1 LQLHIFIGARTIG
14 NKVTEYLA
22 MTTSYGFNKISLQPL
37 VCVDGCSNIQLLLD
51 HRNAFPIL
59 LFLTPHHLLQRTLW
73 MLILILEVVSAALR
87 LGKLLSEPLVSSIS
101 LFTRSSWA
109 RRQANPGLIL
119 RKSGSPTSGE
129 WRPVFVFVSNFL
141 SVLR

>member
-1 LQLHIFIGARTIG
+1 MQLHIFIGARTIG

-129 WRPVFVFVSNFL
+129 WRPVSVFIVACS
-141 SVLR
+141 